1 MNYKLPSLNII
12 ATAVYFAWM
21 NKAEFL
27 RAIALPTLLLVSCSA
42 VGNIFLKSIPGYLWL
57 PYVLVYGLCFS
68 YLAITCH
75 RLILIEAGD
84 RHRTY
89 KAKLG
94 YRELRFLGWVVAI
107 YTIDTIL
114 RIPVSLLIQSAGGS
128 MFVGANGKLT
138 EWAKQI
144 ASIPALYVFARLSL
158 AFPAAAIDKHSGLRW
173 SWLRTRGNGWR
184 IFVVVCLFPWIF
196 GIVLEAI
203 AREEATVLEQ
213 VVLAIFGFLGLAVEI
228 IALSYVYKDIA
239 KHYVGDSSQ
248 VDAETRTSST
258 VSSTEK
264 FHSLEQS
271 GSDNKLYVVAKVGLI
286 IAIGYLLVGSL
297 ISYLVK

>member
-42 VGNIFLKSIPGYLWL
+42 VGNIFLKSISGYLWL
-57 PYVLVYGLCFS
+57 PYVLVYGLSFS

-114 RIPVSLLIQSAGGS
+114 RIPVSLLIQDAGGS

-173 SWLRTRGNGWR
+173 SWMRTRGNGWR
-184 IFVVVCLFPWIF
+184 VFVVVCLFPWLF
-196 GIVLEAI
+196 GMGLEALV
-203 AREEATVLEQ
+203 RDKATVLEQ
-213 VVLAIFGFLGLAVEI
+213 VILAIFGFVGLAVEI
-228 IALSYVYKDIA
+228 IALSFAYK
-239 KHYVGDSSQ
+239 
-248 VDAETRTSST
+248 EF
-258 VSSTEK
+258 EK
-264 FHSLEQS
+264 YFADDKSRIEP
-271 GSDNKLYVVAKVGLI
+271 
-286 IAIGYLLVGSL
+286 
-297 ISYLVK
+297 